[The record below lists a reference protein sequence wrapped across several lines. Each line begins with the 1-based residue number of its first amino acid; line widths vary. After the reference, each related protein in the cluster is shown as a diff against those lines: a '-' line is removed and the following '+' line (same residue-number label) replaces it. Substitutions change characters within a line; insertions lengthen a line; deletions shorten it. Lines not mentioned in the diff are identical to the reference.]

1 MTVWL
6 EVTQDKYELPVL
18 VALSAGELARRAGV
32 NKTTVSAEASRHA
45 RGIHKRTRF
54 LKVDIGDDD
63 E

>member
-32 NKTTVSAEASRHA
+32 HKSTVSSSASRYNKGM
-45 RGIHKRTRF
+45 RKRARF
-54 LKVDIGDDD
+54 LKVEVEDDD
-63 E
+63 